1 MGNARFSHIQR
12 GSATHGLM
20 IQMFHVGKSFA
31 AHTPAL
37 EDITFRVEAG
47 EFACLTGP
55 SGAGKTTLL
64 RLLYAAEW
72 PDQGH
77 IVVNGRNLTRLSRR
91 RIPEFRRSIG
101 IVFQDFKLL
110 PTKTAFENVAF
121 AQRVLAVPERIIR
134 RRVAEVLTRVGIAH
148 KKAALPQQLSG
159 GEQQRVALARALVNE
174 PTLILA
180 DEPTGNLDDVLAQ
193 EIMALL
199 YEVNADGTT
208 IFIATHDRKLVAST
222 PGPILTLAHGHLQAR
237 Q

>member
-1 MGNARFSHIQR
+1 
-12 GSATHGLM
+12 M
-20 IQMFHVGKSFA
+20 IQMFHVFKSFA
-31 AHTPAL
+31 ANSPAL

-47 EFACLTGP
+47 EFVILTGP

-64 RLLYAAEW
+64 RLLYAAER
-72 PDQGH
+72 PDRGH
-77 IVVNGRNLTRLSRR
+77 IIVNRRNVARLARR

-121 AQRVLAVPERIIR
+121 AQRVLAIPEREVR
-134 RRVAEVLTRVGIAH
+134 RRVAEVLTRVGISH
-148 KKAALPQQLSG
+148 RKNALPPHLSG

-174 PTLILA
+174 PALILA

-199 YEVNADGTT
+199 YEVNVDGTT
-208 IFIATHDRKLVAST
+208 VLIATHDRKLVASA
-222 PGPILTLAHGHLQAR
+222 PGRVLTLDRGRLR
-237 Q
+237 SS

>member
-1 MGNARFSHIQR
+1 
-12 GSATHGLM
+12 M
-20 IQMFHVGKSFA
+20 IQMLHVFKSFA
-31 AHTPAL
+31 AHALAL

-47 EFACLTGP
+47 EFAVLTGP

-64 RLLYAAEW
+64 RLLYAAER
-72 PDQGH
+72 PDRGNI
-77 IVVNGRNLTRLSRR
+77 IVNRRNVTRLARR

-121 AQRVLAVPERIIR
+121 AQRVLAVPDREVR
-134 RRVAEVLTRVGIAH
+134 RRVANVLKRVGISH
-148 KKAALPQQLSG
+148 RKDALPPQLSG

-174 PTLILA
+174 PALILA

-208 IFIATHDRKLVAST
+208 VFLATHDRHLVTSAPGRVMTLDQGRLLST
-222 PGPILTLAHGHLQAR
+222 
-237 Q
+237 

>member
-1 MGNARFSHIQR
+1 
-12 GSATHGLM
+12 M
-20 IQMFHVGKSFA
+20 IQMFHVCKSFA
-31 AHTPAL
+31 ARTPAL

-64 RLLYAAEW
+64 RLLYAAER
-72 PDQGH
+72 PDRGH
-77 IVVNGRNLTRLSRR
+77 IVVNGRNLTRLSRLR
-91 RIPEFRRSIG
+91 VPEFRRSIG

-134 RRVAEVLTRVGIAH
+134 RRVAEVLTRVGIAQ
-148 KKAALPQQLSG
+148 KKEYLPQQLSG

-174 PTLILA
+174 PALILA
-180 DEPTGNLDDVLAQ
+180 DEPTGNLDDALAQ

-208 IFIATHDRKLVAST
+208 VFIATHDRKLVASAR
-222 PGPILTLAHGHLQAR
+222 GPVLTLDHGRLQTR
-237 Q
+237 P

>member
-1 MGNARFSHIQR
+1 
-12 GSATHGLM
+12 M
-20 IQMFHVGKSFA
+20 IQMLHVFKSFA
-31 AHTPAL
+31 ANALAL

-47 EFACLTGP
+47 EFVVLTGP

-72 PDQGH
+72 PDRGY
-77 IVVNGRNLTRLSRR
+77 ILVNGRNVTRLARR
-91 RIPEFRRSIG
+91 RIPEFRRSLG

-121 AQRVLAVPERIIR
+121 AQRVLAIPEREVR
-134 RRVAEVLTRVGIAH
+134 RHVANVLTRVGMAH
-148 KKAALPQQLSG
+148 RKDALPQQLSG

-174 PTLILA
+174 PALILA
-180 DEPTGNLDDVLAQ
+180 DEPTGNLDDLLAQ

-208 IFIATHDRKLVAST
+208 VLIATHDRKLVASA
-222 PGPILTLAHGHLQAR
+222 PGRILTLDHGRLRAN
-237 Q
+237 

>member
-1 MGNARFSHIQR
+1 
-12 GSATHGLM
+12 M
-20 IQMFHVGKSFA
+20 IQMYHVYKSFA
-31 AHTPAL
+31 AHAPAL

-47 EFACLTGP
+47 EFVVLTGP

-64 RLLYAAEW
+64 RLLYAAER

-77 IVVNGRNLTRLSRR
+77 IIVNGRNVTRLSRR
-91 RIPEFRRSIG
+91 RIAEFRRSIG

-110 PTKTAFENVAF
+110 PAKTAFENVAF
-121 AQRVLAVPERIIR
+121 AQRVFAIPERLIR
-134 RRVAEVLTRVGIAH
+134 RRVSEVLARVGISQ
-148 KKAALPQQLSG
+148 KKDALPQQLSG

-174 PTLILA
+174 PALILA

-193 EIMALL
+193 EILSLL

-208 IFIATHDRKLVAST
+208 VLLATHDRKLVASA
-222 PGPILTLAHGHLQAR
+222 PGRVLTLEHGRLQP

>member
-1 MGNARFSHIQR
+1 
-12 GSATHGLM
+12 M
-20 IQMFHVGKSFA
+20 IQMLHVFKSFA
-31 AHTPAL
+31 AYSPAL

-47 EFACLTGP
+47 EFAVLTGP

-64 RLLYAAEW
+64 RLLYAAER
-72 PDQGH
+72 PDRGNI
-77 IVVNGRNLTRLSRR
+77 IVNRRNVTRLARR
-91 RIPEFRRSIG
+91 RLPEFRRSIG

-121 AQRVLAVPERIIR
+121 AQRVLAVPEREVR
-134 RRVAEVLTRVGIAH
+134 RRVADVLKRVGIPH
-148 KKAALPQQLSG
+148 RKDALPPQLSG

-174 PTLILA
+174 PAVILA

-208 IFIATHDRKLVAST
+208 VFLATHDRQLVASA
-222 PGPILTLAHGHLQAR
+222 PGRVLTLDQGRLLST
-237 Q
+237 

>member
-1 MGNARFSHIQR
+1 
-12 GSATHGLM
+12 M
-20 IQMFHVGKSFA
+20 IQMFHVFKSFA
-31 AHTPAL
+31 ANSLAL

-47 EFACLTGP
+47 EFAVLTGP

-64 RLLYAAEW
+64 RLLYAAER
-72 PDQGH
+72 PDRGS
-77 IVVNGRNLTRLSRR
+77 IVVNRRNVTRLARR

-101 IVFQDFKLL
+101 LVFQDFKLL

-121 AQRVLAVPERIIR
+121 AQRVLAIPERDVR
-134 RRVAEVLTRVGIAH
+134 RRVVEVLTRVGMAH
-148 KKAALPQQLSG
+148 RKDALPQQLSG

-174 PTLILA
+174 PALILA

-208 IFIATHDRKLVAST
+208 VLIATHDRKLVASA
-222 PGPILTLAHGHLQAR
+222 PGRVLTLDHGRLLSS
-237 Q
+237 

>member
-1 MGNARFSHIQR
+1 
-12 GSATHGLM
+12 M
-20 IQMFHVGKSFA
+20 IQMFHVSKSFA
-31 AHTPAL
+31 ANSSAL

-47 EFACLTGP
+47 EFAVLTGP

-72 PDQGH
+72 PDRGY
-77 IVVNGRNLTRLSRR
+77 IIVNGRNLTRLARW

-121 AQRVLAVPERIIR
+121 AQRVLAIPERQVR
-134 RRVAEVLTRVGIAH
+134 RRVADVLKRVGISH
-148 KKAALPQQLSG
+148 RKDALPPQLSG

-174 PTLILA
+174 PALILA

-199 YEVNADGTT
+199 YELNADGTT
-208 IFIATHDRKLVAST
+208 VLIATHDRELVASA
-222 PGPILTLAHGHLQAR
+222 PGRVLTLDHGRLLSS
-237 Q
+237 